1 MDRIT
6 LTPLKI
12 IESKIG
18 SVLHGLKLSEESFNG
33 FGEAYFSTLNY
44 GIIKGWKKHNRMIL
58 NLIVVI
64 GKIKFVVY
72 DENKNKFYEFI
83 LSKKN
88 HSRLTIKPGLWVAFK
103 GLSTENMLL
112 NIASIEHDPNE
123 VESIDL
129 NKIKFTDW

>member
-1 MDRIT
+1 MDKIT

-12 IESKIG
+12 IESKKG

-44 GIIKGWKKHNRMIL
+44 GIIKGWKKHNKMIL

-64 GKIKFVVY
+64 GEIKFVIY
-72 DENKNKFYEFI
+72 DENKNKFHEFI

-88 HSRLTIKPGLWVAFK
+88 HSRLTINPGLWVAFK

-112 NIASIEHDPNE
+112 NIGSIEHDPCE
-123 VESIDL
+123 VESINV
-129 NKIKFTDW
+129 NKIKFTNW